1 MFLNGSSLPVTYT
14 DYSHATVQVHVA
26 GDATGTLKLTVQN
39 PAPGGGNGT
48 TVTETIDASSIS
60 LTATDAD
67 GTNTGTAE
75 LGSNVTLTAAVE
87 GSMDTAVNW
96 NLAGAGAI
104 SDGVYSPPSL
114 MPANRVVTITA
125 ALASNPAITAS
136 YQLYLHNP
144 VPEIN
149 SANPESV
156 PPGVTTSVTLNGSG
170 FVPGTVILANGV
182 KQTAVYQSS
191 SSVVVTLHL
200 ETSDRGD
207 VKLQAQNPSPG
218 GGDSLYFEEAISSPI
233 SATAAA
239 RLLDQTTFGPTTS
252 LIQHVQGEGV
262 TAWLAEQFN
271 TPTTLLPSVS
281 ATNFPAYCGDAFG
294 CTQSSW
300 WQVVLTGNDQLRQRV
315 AFALSQLF
323 VVSVDTIPGAALSPY
338 ANMLANDAFTNW
350 YTITHD
356 VTLSPAM
363 GIYLNMLGSVAG
375 TNGQIANENYAR
387 ENLQL
392 FNTGLD
398 LLNND
403 GTLQLDKNGN
413 PIPTYTEAQVQAF
426 ARVYTG
432 WTYAMPDGSTPTIPE
447 VGSSHNYQSP
457 MAVIEQWHDESSKTL
472 LNGTTLPAGQT
483 PDEDLAGALTNVFQH
498 PNTPPFVCT
507 QLIKHLVT
515 SNPSPGY
522 VSRVA
527 TVFENNGNNV
537 RGDMKAVLTA
547 IFTDPEARAGDV
559 APTAN
564 EGHLREPNLWMS
576 AVMRGLGYVNVDP
589 NDFITGCRTPTR

>member
-1 MFLNGSSLPVTYT
+1 M
-14 DYSHATVQVHVA
+14 
-26 GDATGTLKLTVQN
+26 
-39 PAPGGGNGT
+39 
-48 TVTETIDASSIS
+48 
-60 LTATDAD
+60 TATDAD

-252 LIQHVQGEGV
+252 LIQHVQREGV
-262 TAWLAEQFN
+262 TAWLAQQFN
-271 TPTTLLPSVS
+271 TPTTLLPIRLCNKLSRFIAVAPCGTASGASIRSGGRS
-281 ATNFPAYCGDAFG
+281 A
-294 CTQSSW
+294 
-300 WQVVLTGNDQLRQRV
+300 VTGNDQLRQRV
-315 AFALSQLF
+315 AFTLSQFF
-323 VVSVDTIPGAALSPY
+323 V
-338 ANMLANDAFTNW
+338 
-350 YTITHD
+350 
-356 VTLSPAM
+356 
-363 GIYLNMLGSVAG
+363 
-375 TNGQIANENYAR
+375 
-387 ENLQL
+387 
-392 FNTGLD
+392 
-398 LLNND
+398 
-403 GTLQLDKNGN
+403 
-413 PIPTYTEAQVQAF
+413 
-426 ARVYTG
+426 
-432 WTYAMPDGSTPTIPE
+432 
-447 VGSSHNYQSP
+447 SSH
-457 MAVIEQWHDESSKTL
+457 VVEFLEQ
-472 LNGTTLPAGQT
+472 PC
-483 PDEDLAGALTNVFQH
+483 P
-498 PNTPPFVCT
+498 
-507 QLIKHLVT
+507 
-515 SNPSPGY
+515 
-522 VSRVA
+522 
-527 TVFENNGNNV
+527 
-537 RGDMKAVLTA
+537 
-547 IFTDPEARAGDV
+547 
-559 APTAN
+559 
-564 EGHLREPNLWMS
+564 
-576 AVMRGLGYVNVDP
+576 
-589 NDFITGCRTPTR
+589 PTRICWPTTRSPIGIRSCTM